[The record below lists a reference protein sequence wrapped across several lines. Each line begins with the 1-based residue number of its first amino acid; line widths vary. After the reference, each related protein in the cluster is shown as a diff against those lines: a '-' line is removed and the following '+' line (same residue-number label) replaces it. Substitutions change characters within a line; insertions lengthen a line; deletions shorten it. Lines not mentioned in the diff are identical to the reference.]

1 MNEKIINITLSG
13 DTKDIT
19 KGLSY
24 LTGDLSVNITSDGYP
39 IRAIKADSPTL
50 EINADGQGAVITFFE
65 KCQFFRAMGL
75 LLEHL
80 RDGETVINIKESP
93 RFTMNGAMFDVSQS
107 CNCIKDPRYLFRK
120 MAIMGLNMFMFGCE
134 DSFVVENEPYFGYM
148 RPRYTENELRAF
160 DDYAFDLGIELIP
173 CIQTLAHLT
182 DPLHWAAYSGIKED
196 KACLLVDEP
205 RTYEF
210 IRNLLVAAS
219 RPFRTKRIHIGMDE
233 AMNLGQ
239 GNYLKKHGLSIFGW
253 YRIAAAIM
261 MLVMILHG
269 LQV

>member
-148 RPRYTENELRAF
+148 RPRYTEDELRAF
-160 DDYAFDLGIELIP
+160 V
-173 CIQTLAHLT
+173 H
-182 DPLHWAAYSGIKED
+182 
-196 KACLLVDEP
+196 
-205 RTYEF
+205 R
-210 IRNLLVAAS
+210 
-219 RPFRTKRIHIGMDE
+219 
-233 AMNLGQ
+233 
-239 GNYLKKHGLSIFGW
+239 
-253 YRIAAAIM
+253 
-261 MLVMILHG
+261 
-269 LQV
+269 